1 MFLAPEIIR
10 KCEKCSRLIEQFD
23 LLSGNTL
30 GGQYWT
36 DGFKRF
42 PMLPEQPWL
51 VKCPYCE
58 SLLWIDEQEL
68 FDEEN
73 ILLTE
78 QRSEGTR
85 PYSMVSIVDV
95 RDKLQEKNLSKRK
108 ELYLRIQL
116 WWKSNDHVRNG
127 GNGKVQV
134 FHMQENLRVL
144 LKLLTDQDDNSVIM
158 MAEIHRQLGEFGETK
173 RLLNREFDVE
183 FNLIVSLIRDLA
195 DKKIGMV
202 RELVYD

>member
-1 MFLAPEIIR
+1 MARGLAAQGSDQRDDLLQSLESLNQAIR
-10 KCEKCSRLIEQFD
+10 KINRTTRQRFIDTYHIINDK
-23 LLSGNTL
+23 
-30 GGQYWT
+30 
-36 DGFKRF
+36 FKTVF
-42 PMLPEQPWL
+42 P
-51 VKCPYCE
+51 
-58 SLLWIDEQEL
+58 EL
-68 FDEEN
+68 FQGGRAELKLSDEEN
-73 ILLTE
+73 ILLIE

-95 RDKLQEKNLSKRK
+95 RDKLQEDNLSKRK

-173 RLLNREFDVE
+173 RLLNREFDIE
-183 FNLIVSLIRDLA
+183 LNLIVGLIRDLA
-195 DKKIGMV
+195 DKKIRMV